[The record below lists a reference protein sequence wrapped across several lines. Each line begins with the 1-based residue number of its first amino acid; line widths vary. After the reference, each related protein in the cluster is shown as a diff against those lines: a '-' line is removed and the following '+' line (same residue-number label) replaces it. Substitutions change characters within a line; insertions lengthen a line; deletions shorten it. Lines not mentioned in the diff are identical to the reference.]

1 MDAMRVSVLDS
12 LTMSRTKTGLAK
24 STARNVTIL
33 ARHARV
39 LAKTN
44 AKLAAKTVTV
54 VKLLIESL
62 PPDDASAL

>member
-33 ARHARV
+33 ARHARA
-39 LAKTN
+39 LAKIN
-44 AKLAAKTVTV
+44 AKLAVKTVTV
-54 VKLLIESL
+54 VKLLIENL